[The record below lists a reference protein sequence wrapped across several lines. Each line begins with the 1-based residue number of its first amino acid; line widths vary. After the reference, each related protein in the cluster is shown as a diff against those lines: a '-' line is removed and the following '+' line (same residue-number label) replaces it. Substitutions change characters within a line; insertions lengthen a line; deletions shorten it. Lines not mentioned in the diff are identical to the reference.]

1 MMYGL
6 RIFLLLAIVGAIFFI
21 FKVVL
26 PGIFSLLKTAHVRK
40 DEDLWRMYVAANE
53 AYLAHRNELKG
64 SPSYRNAVAAL
75 SFAALEKCIHDN
87 QIPREKFTDI
97 ASHVLEPTF
106 AKARDRQAVINHY
119 LQGDPSSDFHQAVA
133 RAEEYLQGKA
143 GIEGFPR
150 ELASNNIR
158 IPGV

>member
-1 MMYGL
+1 MYGL
-6 RIFLLLAIVGAIFFI
+6 RILLLLAIVGAIFLI

-40 DEDLWRMYVAANE
+40 DEDLWLMYVAANE

-75 SFAALEKCIHDN
+75 DFAALEKCIHDHK
-87 QIPREKFTDI
+87 IPREKFTDI
-97 ASHVLEPTF
+97 AAHVLEPMF

-119 LQGDPSSDFHQAVA
+119 LQGDPSSAFHRAVA

-143 GIEGFPR
+143 GIEGFPQ
-150 ELASNNIR
+150 ELASNNIC
-158 IPGV
+158 IPGL